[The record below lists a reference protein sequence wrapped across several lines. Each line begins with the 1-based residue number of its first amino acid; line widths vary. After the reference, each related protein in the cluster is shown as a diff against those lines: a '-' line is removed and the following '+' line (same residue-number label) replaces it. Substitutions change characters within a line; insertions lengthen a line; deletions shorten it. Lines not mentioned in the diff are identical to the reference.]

1 VVKPPVQNNK
11 NPKPFVWTKGP
22 EKLQRI
28 IETTKEYQA
37 AHQQTQEAASQ
48 GA

>member
-1 VVKPPVQNNK
+1 MKGQLKEFLLDYIAGNNE

-28 IETTKEYQA
+28 IEATKEYQA
-37 AHQQTQEAASQ
+37 TPPA
-48 GA
+48 